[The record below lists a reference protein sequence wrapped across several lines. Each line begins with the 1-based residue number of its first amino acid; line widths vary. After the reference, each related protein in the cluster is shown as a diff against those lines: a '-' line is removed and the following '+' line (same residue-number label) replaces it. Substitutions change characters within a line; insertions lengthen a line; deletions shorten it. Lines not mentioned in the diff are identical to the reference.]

1 MYFDLTANEYQDRYN
16 ENKTQYL
23 FIHSAKTSMTCNNVR
38 HKIDMKEDFPEVASG
53 KEPIC

>member
-1 MYFDLTANEYQDRYN
+1 MSIKIDINL

-23 FIHSAKTSMTCNNVR
+23 FIYSAKTSIPCSNVI
-38 HKIDMKEDFPEVASG
+38 HKIDMKEDFPSGTGG